1 MIENQQQDVDIFQ
14 WANRVDGIKNELT
27 IELFIFNRNYTPY
40 FLDYAKA
47 TEARIKALFL
57 YDIINYIQLGA
68 GTGLAIKPFESS
80 EGAENTLEYTDLS
93 NVGRAETLIHIITNE
108 AQEMVHF
115 SAHEHEVKRQRGIIA
130 RFTAPDRS
138 VFYVT
143 KGLTSSSYMRPE
155 TAFALSDDGVIDN
168 TDATMLK
175 IAPENQTLIVDGR
188 VFVFN
193 EAKFAATFEHDARRE
208 AILENKIA
216 ALEKRFKLVYPEGV
230 TLRDL
235 AAHSKQLTNKLLKI
249 NPESATQDQVVTQA
263 DEFGVELM
271 TDDAGAIIIL
281 DARDAVVFLN
291 TLNDDYMA
299 SDMTGLQYLVTSKR
313 TINESGD
320 NQTRMDVR

>member
-1 MIENQQQDVDIFQ
+1 MNETITDEVDIFQ
-14 WANRVDGIKNELT
+14 WANKIDAVKNELT

-40 FLDYAKA
+40 FLDYAPA

-57 YDIINYIQLGA
+57 YDIINTITLGA

-93 NVGRAETLIHIITNE
+93 NVGRAETLIHLITNE
-108 AQEMVHF
+108 QKDLVHF
-115 SAHEHEVKRQRGIIA
+115 STHEHEIKRQRGIIA

-138 VFYVT
+138 VFYIT
-143 KGLTSSSYMRPE
+143 KGLSSASYIQPE
-155 TAFALSDDGVIDN
+155 TAFALSDAGVLDN
-168 TDATMLK
+168 ATETSLK
-175 IAPENQTLIVDGR
+175 IAAENQTLIVDGR
-188 VFVFN
+188 IFVFN
-193 EAKFAATFEHDARRE
+193 EAKFAATFEHDARRD

-216 ALEKRFKLVYPEGV
+216 ELEKRFKLVYPEGV

-235 AAHSKQLTNKLLKI
+235 ANHSKQLTNKILKI
-249 NPESATQDQVVTQA
+249 NPESASQDQVVKQA

-299 SDMTGLQYLVTSKR
+299 SDMTGHQYLVTSKR